1 MLENKKEQEKAWVIT
16 GPTSGIGYRTALEL
30 ASHGTV
36 VLVGRDQA
44 KLAEVKREIE
54 TGGGKAHTVVADMSD
69 IVSVRRAAD
78 EIANLGLT
86 LGGVLNN
93 AGIMPTTP
101 AKSKQGWDSAFAT
114 NHLGPLAFAE
124 ALVPVLPDGANVVFI
139 ASAVE
144 DPERKIAVQAG
155 FRGSRFISAEA
166 AARGEYS
173 PGGSTHAGADAYATS
188 KQGALATVFSLA
200 REIPRLHFR
209 AVEPG
214 VNPGSNL
221 ARDMAAP
228 IRVLSKA
235 LAPLMVLMP
244 YYSTPKRAAK
254 VIATVLTD
262 PSTATGVYYDENGKP
277 MQASKQ
283 VSDPAYADRY
293 LKESRELLATVPE
306 GK

>member
-1 MLENKKEQEKAWVIT
+1 M
-16 GPTSGIGYRTALEL
+16 
-30 ASHGTV
+30 
-36 VLVGRDQA
+36 
-44 KLAEVKREIE
+44 
-54 TGGGKAHTVVADMSD
+54 
-69 IVSVRRAAD
+69 
-78 EIANLGLT
+78 
-86 LGGVLNN
+86 LNN

-101 AKSKQGWDSAFAT
+101 AKSKQRWDSAFAT
-114 NHLGPLAFAE
+114 NHLGPLAFTE
-124 ALVPVLPDGANVVFI
+124 ALIPVLPDGANVVFI

-166 AARGEYS
+166 AARGEYA

-228 IRVLSKA
+228 IRVLSRV
-235 LAPLMVLMP
+235 LAPVMVLMP

-254 VIATVLTD
+254 VISTVLTD
-262 PSTATGVYYDENGKP
+262 PSTATGIYYDENGKP

-283 VSDPAYADRY
+283 VSDPAYADWY
-293 LKESRELLATVPE
+293 VTESRELLATVPA